1 MVPSTCSEKTWQ
13 YSLHLSGCTSHVTNF
28 LVCKHHLTLHRQ
40 YLNEW
45 AKQHYQK
52 HYQFCHKMLLQLVIP
67 TTRLGSF
74 AAGHQRTQRLVSMYM
89 MMCVCV
95 LFSEWS
101 LSGLVSTA
109 CALDMK
115 LICTIHS
122 AKWAKSPLLWCSI
135 KAEGYVIQGWMAHWT
150 CMTATKLWKNPWV
163 VLYLQHVY

>member
-1 MVPSTCSEKTWQ
+1 MVTSLKYIRDFISVIYRASCFWKLNQMLKSEISLALWLLQSFGRTQGWRCMVPSTCSEKTWQ
-13 YSLHLSGCTSHVTNF
+13 YSIHLSGCTSHVTNF

-89 MMCVCV
+89 IMCVCSV
-95 LFSEWS
+95 QWMVFEWS
-101 LSGLVSTA
+101 RIYSMCIRYETYLH
-109 CALDMK
+109 
-115 LICTIHS
+115 HS
-122 AKWAKSPLLWCSI
+122 
-135 KAEGYVIQGWMAHWT
+135 
-150 CMTATKLWKNPWV
+150 
-163 VLYLQHVY
+163 